1 MSPRAAVHFVSCLL
15 VLLAGE
21 AFSAEKTLWLVRPL
35 YPGQEA
41 LVGKTEQALDKLIP
55 PEGRG
60 VEIIGRKELATALK
74 GKKVDEIPCL
84 SGSAPCA
91 DPISSLVSNL
101 GFERVVLV
109 KGGQDENGY
118 KFQVV
123 SFKPATGET
132 NPATGS
138 GSNLEK
144 ALLGALVKVVPLAS
158 TLEVRS
164 TPAGATVFVDDLKV
178 GTTPLSTQVLPGEH
192 VIRLDLKLHQ
202 GVEETT
208 VIPVRG
214 NARFDRVLEKVAAR
228 LLVSATPPGT
238 VIELDGQVL
247 GKDRVDRGVQPGP
260 HTLRLT
266 ADEHKAFEQRLDIKA
281 DEQIIVNQALEPMNG
296 EGVKAMV
303 VQVPGQANPVVVAVA
318 PVKPPTDTELN
329 YGRTSYFQIGL
340 ETGRL
345 TRPFLIGRRGTNP
358 EWGRSDQILDTGGD
372 PMLIGAGL
380 EYGIFGKYFGVTVF
394 GMSYLTNLSKW
405 NISTNWDVGRSGYEQ
420 DELGNTLPEFAGK
433 IHLLT
438 LRMLQPQLRLAVWRF
453 MFSAQVGLDV
463 RLGQIADTTSPTFYE
478 NGFLITDLMVSGR
491 ANARFYV
498 AGGFYLYGSYYYS
511 QYLIGWTNAA
521 GSKSGSSHGLDTGVG
536 YGF

>member
-1 MSPRAAVHFVSCLL
+1 
-15 VLLAGE
+15 
-21 AFSAEKTLWLVRPL
+21 
-35 YPGQEA
+35 

-60 VEIIGRKELATALK
+60 VEIIGRKELAAALK

-158 TLEVRS
+158 TLDVRS
-164 TPAGATVFVDDLKV
+164 TPPGATVFVDGLKV
-178 GTTPLSTQVLPGEH
+178 GLTPVTGASILPGEH
-192 VIRLDLKLHQ
+192 VVRLDLKLHT
-202 GVEETT
+202 GLEETIT
-208 VIPVRG
+208 IPVRG
-214 NARFDRVLEKVAAR
+214 AARFDRVLEKVAAR
-228 LLVSATPPGT
+228 LVVSATPPGT
-238 VIELDGQVL
+238 LIELDGQSL

-260 HTLRLT
+260 HTLRLS
-266 ADEHKAFEQRLDIKA
+266 ADEHKAFEQRIDVKPDQEL
-281 DEQIIVNQALEPMNG
+281 IVNQALEPINPDAM
-296 EGVKAMV
+296 KAVV
-303 VQVPGQANPVVVAVA
+303 VQIPGQSAPVVVAIPQQ
-318 PVKPPTDTELN
+318 PVTPPTDTELN
-329 YGRTSYFQIGL
+329 YGRTSYFQVGV

-345 TRPFLIGRRGTNP
+345 TNRFLIGRRGTNP
-358 EWGRSDQILDTGGD
+358 EWGRSHDIINTNGD
-372 PMLIGAGL
+372 PMLIGAGI

-394 GMSYLTNLSKW
+394 GMSYLTNTSKW
-405 NISTNWDVGRSGYEQ
+405 HMGTNWDVGRDGYEQ
-420 DELGNTLPEFAGK
+420 DGALQMRPEIDAK
-433 IHLLT
+433 IHLLN
-438 LRMLQPQLRLAVWRF
+438 LRVLQPQLRFAAWRF
-453 MFSAQVGLDV
+453 MFSLQAGLDV
-463 RLGQIADTTSPTFYE
+463 RLGQIVDTGVPLFYE
-478 NGFLITDLMVSGR
+478 NGFFITDLLVSGR
-491 ANARFYV
+491 ANVRFYV
-498 AGGFYLYGSYYYS
+498 AAGFYLYGSYYYS
-511 QYLIGWTNAA
+511 QYLLGWTNAA
-521 GSKSGSSHGLDTGVG
+521 GGKSGSSHGLDMGVG